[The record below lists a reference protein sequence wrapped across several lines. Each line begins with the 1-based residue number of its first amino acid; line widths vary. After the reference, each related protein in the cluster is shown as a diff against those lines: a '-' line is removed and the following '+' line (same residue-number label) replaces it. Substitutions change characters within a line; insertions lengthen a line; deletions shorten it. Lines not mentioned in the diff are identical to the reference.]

1 MDFLSFQRLGVVVVV
16 YQFFVFSLF
25 FLIFPSLINKE
36 ILLGKYGIDPSLE
49 NWTRTVHFSVDP
61 PHPLRDPQWRI
72 EMIVKTHR
80 DTNSRPL
87 KVHPD

>member
-16 YQFFVFSLF
+16 VVYHFFVFSLF
-25 FLIFPSLINKE
+25 FFLFPSLINKE

-61 PHPLRDPQWRI
+61 PLSI
-72 EMIVKTHR
+72 ERSTVANR
-80 DTNSRPL
+80 NDS
-87 KVHPD
+87 